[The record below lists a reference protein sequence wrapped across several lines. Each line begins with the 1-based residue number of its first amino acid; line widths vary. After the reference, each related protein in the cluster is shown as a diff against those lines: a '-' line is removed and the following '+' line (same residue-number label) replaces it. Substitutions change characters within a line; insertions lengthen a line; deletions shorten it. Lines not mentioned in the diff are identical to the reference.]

1 MDARTGDTRTGD
13 TPALWDAPECPF
25 AIEYLP
31 KVLDDIRLAVVDAF
45 FSLPRGGAEIGGL
58 LLGRHERKRVVI
70 TDSIALECEHAF
82 GPSFTLSRPDLA
94 RLDELLAAARKNPA
108 STPVGW
114 WHSHTRSE
122 IFLTDADQEI
132 HKRFFPESWQ
142 VALVLRPHT
151 FQPTRAGFFFREK
164 DGSMRAD
171 ASHREFVL
179 EPLPVKPAP
188 SSTAPTAESPAP
200 PLTGEGPVV
209 DIRMAPEHPA
219 PEPVSRPK
227 PVEDA
232 PPPSFLAPPPAR
244 PWKVI
249 GFLAVAL
256 GAGLAVGAYQTRD
269 RWLPL
274 ARLGSAPAPVAV
286 PIALTTLDHDGQLQ
300 ISWDGR
306 APEIQRSTG
315 GKLTIAD
322 GKNSE
327 SIPLDAGNLRS
338 GSFTYVRQGE
348 RVNLTLAVN
357 QPDGPPLL
365 HSATFLGKAPAPP
378 APAPELAA
386 ESSALRQERDKLAAE
401 NAKLKSE
408 VASQSERIQRL
419 EKALEDV
426 RVARQR
432 ELQRKRLENQ
442 DAAKQ

>member
-1 MDARTGDTRTGD
+1 VPIDTRAGDTLAIWET
-13 TPALWDAPECPF
+13 PECPF
-25 AIEYLP
+25 SIEYLP

-45 FSLPRGGAEIGGL
+45 FSLPRGGAEIGGV
-58 LLGRHERKRVVI
+58 LLGRRDRKRVVI
-70 TDSIALECEHAF
+70 TDSIALDCEHAF

-171 ASHREFVL
+171 ASHREFVV
-179 EPLPVKPAP
+179 EPLPVKPVP

-200 PLTGEGPVV
+200 PIPGDGPVV

-219 PEPVSRPK
+219 PEPVSRPA
-227 PVEDA
+227 PAEET
-232 PPPSFLAPPPAR
+232 PPPAFLAAPPAR
-244 PWKVI
+244 PWKMV

-269 RWLPL
+269 RWLPRP
-274 ARLGSAPAPVAV
+274 AAPAPV
-286 PIALTTLDHDGQLQ
+286 PIALTTLDHEGQLQ

-322 GKNSE
+322 EKNSE
-327 SIPLDAGNLRS
+327 SIPLDTGNLRS

-348 RVNLTLAVN
+348 RVNLTLSVN

-378 APAPELAA
+378 APAPEPAAA
-386 ESSALRQERDKLAAE
+386 ESPAVRQERDKLAAE
-401 NAKLKSE
+401 NARLKSQ